1 MFKLTSTHL
10 ALPVQLLTLGSKV
23 RDLDES
29 TTDKQL
35 LASEILDGE
44 SGNDRRRDTQS
55 VDADGDWSS
64 GTGRQSTGIADDLL
78 EVGVDGGVSAESL
91 QRYDG
96 RHHCQPTAQLAQ
108 HRQPLVQRQVL
119 QRQPTSH

>member
-1 MFKLTSTHL
+1 MIVAATH
-10 ALPVQLLTLGSKV
+10 S
-23 RDLDES
+23 
-29 TTDKQL
+29 
-35 LASEILDGE
+35 
-44 SGNDRRRDTQS
+44 
-55 VDADGDWSS
+55 
-64 GTGRQSTGIADDLL
+64 QSTPTAIGPAALDADDLL

-119 QRQPTSH
+119 QRRPTSH